1 MVLARS
7 AERVRFVVAGK
18 DHMEGPPLDD
28 GDVFEFAFKD
38 ASLKGLLHSANQ
50 LDSAI
55 AELSKLQTC
64 RKALALG
71 NISYVFDD
79 RS

>member
-7 AERVRFVVAGK
+7 AERVRFMVAGE

-38 ASLKGLLHSANQ
+38 ASLKGRAFGKSA
-50 LDSAI
+50 
-55 AELSKLQTC
+55 
-64 RKALALG
+64 
-71 NISYVFDD
+71 
-79 RS
+79 